1 MNPSKKGV
9 ALVALGALLWGGSGV
24 AAQFLLQQKGF
35 STEWLVMMR
44 MTLAGIVLLLLDAA
58 RNRESIFSV
67 WRNRTAAKRLLFFS
81 LFGML
86 GVQYTYFSSI
96 EHGNAAAASVLQ
108 YLMPIIVV
116 LWLALK
122 SRSLPSLR
130 ESGCVLLAFVGTFL
144 ILTRGSLSA
153 LAIPPI
159 ALFWGVASA
168 FCAAIY
174 TIQPKWLLDN
184 FRSPLIIGWAMLL
197 GGFLL
202 MPARAPWNFAGV
214 LDAASVAV
222 FIYVVLFGT
231 VIAFW
236 SYLESL
242 KYIRPSAVGILS
254 SIEPLSAVL
263 LSTVLL
269 AVPFGLTESIGV
281 ALILLSI
288 ALLNK
293 R

>member
-9 ALVALGALLWGGSGV
+9 ALVALGALLWGGSGF

-44 MTLAGIVLLLLDAA
+44 MTLAGILLLLLDAA
-58 RNRESIFSV
+58 KNRESIFSV

-122 SRSLPSLR
+122 SRSRPSLR

-144 ILTRGSLSA
+144 I
-153 LAIPPI
+153 
-159 ALFWGVASA
+159 
-168 FCAAIY
+168 
-174 TIQPKWLLDN
+174 
-184 FRSPLIIGWAMLL
+184 
-197 GGFLL
+197 
-202 MPARAPWNFAGV
+202 
-214 LDAASVAV
+214 
-222 FIYVVLFGT
+222 
-231 VIAFW
+231 
-236 SYLESL
+236 
-242 KYIRPSAVGILS
+242 
-254 SIEPLSAVL
+254 
-263 LSTVLL
+263 
-269 AVPFGLTESIGV
+269 
-281 ALILLSI
+281 
-288 ALLNK
+288 
-293 R
+293 

>member
-1 MNPSKKGV
+1 MNPLKKGLL
-9 ALVALGALLWGGSGV
+9 LVTLGTLLWGGSGV

-44 MTLAGIVLLLLDAA
+44 MASAGVLLLLLDTAK
-58 RNRESIFSV
+58 NRKSIFSL
-67 WRNRTAAKRLLFFS
+67 WRNRTAAKQLLFFS
-81 LFGML
+81 IFGML

-108 YLMPIIVV
+108 YLMPILVV

-122 SRSLPSLR
+122 SRSLPSLH
-130 ESGCVLLAFVGTFL
+130 ESCCVLLAFVGTFL
-144 ILTRGSLSA
+144 IVTRGSLET

-174 TIQPKWLLDN
+174 TIQPKWLLEN
-184 FRSPLIIGWAMLL
+184 FRSPLVIGWAMLL
-197 GGFLL
+197 GGILL
-202 MPARAPWNFAGV
+202 MPFSAPWHFVGV
-214 LDAASVAV
+214 LDAAAVAV

-242 KYIRPSAVGILS
+242 KYIKPSTVGIMS

-263 LSTVLL
+263 LSTILL
-269 AVPFGLTESIGV
+269 AVPFGIPESIGV
-281 ALILLSI
+281 LLILAAV
-288 ALLNK
+288 ALLGK

>member
-9 ALVALGALLWGGSGV
+9 SLVALGALLWGGSGV

-44 MTLAGIVLLLLDAA
+44 MTLAGILLLLLDAA
-58 RNRESIFSV
+58 KNRESIFSV

-130 ESGCVLLAFVGTFL
+130 ESVCVLLAFVGTFL
-144 ILTRGSLSA
+144 ILTRGSLST

-159 ALFWGVASA
+159 ALFWGVASSTPYSPNG
-168 FCAAIY
+168 CW
-174 TIQPKWLLDN
+174 TISARLSSSAGRCSSAVSCSCPFAHHGTSPASWTPPPSPYSSMSSSSV
-184 FRSPLIIGWAMLL
+184 RSSPFGHISKASNTSS
-197 GGFLL
+197 
-202 MPARAPWNFAGV
+202 RAPS
-214 LDAASVAV
+214 AS
-222 FIYVVLFGT
+222 
-231 VIAFW
+231 
-236 SYLESL
+236 
-242 KYIRPSAVGILS
+242 
-254 SIEPLSAVL
+254 
-263 LSTVLL
+263 
-269 AVPFGLTESIGV
+269 
-281 ALILLSI
+281 
-288 ALLNK
+288 
-293 R
+293 